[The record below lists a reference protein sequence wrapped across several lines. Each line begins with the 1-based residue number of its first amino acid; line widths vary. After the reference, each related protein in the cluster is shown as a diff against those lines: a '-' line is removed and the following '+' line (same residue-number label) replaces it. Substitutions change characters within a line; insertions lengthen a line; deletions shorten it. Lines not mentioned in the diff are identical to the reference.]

1 MNHQSPPVA
10 VQQTTV
16 IQVGSQKSVPGAVLL
31 ALFFGPL
38 GMIYATVPGALIMF
52 FINIFVAIVTLG
64 LGLLLTLPICAIW
77 AGVAAS
83 SHNKR
88 LGFSSQQA
96 AMAGHA
102 APAGWHPDPAGSGR
116 LRYYDGIRWTDHYA
130 QADPQPPPT
139 SQAVQEPPQLEQP
152 AAAEAEAVKT
162 EPEIAEEVETAV
174 ASEQVEPEVATEEA
188 ATEVVDPGSDQSDS
202 EALTEVAPS
211 QPEQVFCGSCGA
223 GMSPAARFC
232 SACGESQAV
241 A

>member
-64 LGLLLTLPICAIW
+64 LGLLLTLPICAVW
-77 AGVAAS
+77 AGIAAS
-83 SHNKR
+83 SHNQR
-88 LGFSSQQA
+88 LGVSSQQA
-96 AMAGHA
+96 ALAGHA

-130 QADPQPPPT
+130 QENPQPSPV
-139 SQAVQEPPQLEQP
+139 SQDVSGPPQLEQP
-152 AAAEAEAVKT
+152 A
-162 EPEIAEEVETAV
+162 V
-174 ASEQVEPEVATEEA
+174 AEPEVVKSEAEVAEVEPEA
-188 ATEVVDPGSDQSDS
+188 ATEEPAIEVVDPEPDQSDS
-202 EALTEVAPS
+202 EAPTQVAPS

-223 GMSPAARFC
+223 GMSQTARFC

>member
-16 IQVGSQKSVPGAVLL
+16 IQVGSQKSVAGAVLL

-64 LGLLLTLPICAIW
+64 LGLLLTLPICAVW

-88 LGFSSQQA
+88 LGVSSQQA
-96 AMAGHA
+96 AMAGQA
-102 APAGWHPDPAGSGR
+102 APAEWHPDPAGSGR

-130 QADPQPPPT
+130 QADPQPAPSSP
-139 SQAVQEPPQLEQP
+139 AVKEPPQLEQP
-152 AAAEAEAVKT
+152 AVVEAEAVKS
-162 EPEIAEEVETAV
+162 EPEIAEV
-174 ASEQVEPEVATEEA
+174 VEPEVAEETESEVATEEA
-188 ATEVVDPGSDQSDS
+188 ATEVVDPESDQSDS
-202 EALTEVAPS
+202 EALTQVAPS

-232 SACGESQAV
+232 SACGKSQAV

>member
-16 IQVGSQKSVPGAVLL
+16 IQVGSQKSVAGAVLL

-64 LGLLLTLPICAIW
+64 LGLLLTLPICAVW
-77 AGVAAS
+77 AGIAAS

-88 LGFSSQQA
+88 LGVSGQQA
-96 AMAGHA
+96 AMAGLA
-102 APAGWHPDPAGSGR
+102 APAAWHPDPAGSGR

-130 QADPQPPPT
+130 QGDPQPTPT

-152 AAAEAEAVKT
+152 AAVVPEAVRT
-162 EPEIAEEVETAV
+162 
-174 ASEQVEPEVATEEA
+174 EPEVAEETEPEVEA
-188 ATEVVDPGSDQSDS
+188 EEPATEVVDPESDQSDS
-202 EALTEVAPS
+202 EAPTQVAPT

>member
-16 IQVGSQKSVPGAVLL
+16 IQVGSQKSVAGAVLL

-38 GMIYATVPGALIMF
+38 GMIYATVPGALIML

-88 LGFSSQQA
+88 LGVASQQA
-96 AMAGHA
+96 AMAGQA
-102 APAGWHPDPAGSGR
+102 APAGWHSDPAGSGR

-130 QADPQPPPT
+130 QAGPQPTPT
-139 SQAVQEPPQLEQP
+139 SPAVQEPPQLE
-152 AAAEAEAVKT
+152 AEALKT
-162 EPEIAEEVETAV
+162 QPEVAEEVEPEV
-174 ASEQVEPEVATEEA
+174 AEEIKPEVATEEA
-188 ATEVVDPGSDQSDS
+188 ATEVVDPESDQSDS
-202 EALTEVAPS
+202 EAPTQVAPS

>member
-16 IQVGSQKSVPGAVLL
+16 IQVGSQKSVAGAVLL

-38 GMIYATVPGALIMF
+38 GMIYATVPGALIML

-83 SHNKR
+83 SHNQR
-88 LGFSSQQA
+88 LGVSSQQA
-96 AMAGHA
+96 AMAGQA

-130 QADPQPPPT
+130 QADPQPTPT
-139 SQAVQEPPQLEQP
+139 SHAVQEPPQLEWP
-152 AAAEAEAVKT
+152 TVVEAEAVKT
-162 EPEIAEEVETAV
+162 EPEVAEK
-174 ASEQVEPEVATEEA
+174 VEPEVATEEA
-188 ATEVVDPGSDQSDS
+188 ATEVVDPESDQSDS
-202 EALTEVAPS
+202 EAPTHVAPRR
-211 QPEQVFCGSCGA
+211 PEQVFCGSCGA
-223 GMSPAARFC
+223 GMSLAARFC